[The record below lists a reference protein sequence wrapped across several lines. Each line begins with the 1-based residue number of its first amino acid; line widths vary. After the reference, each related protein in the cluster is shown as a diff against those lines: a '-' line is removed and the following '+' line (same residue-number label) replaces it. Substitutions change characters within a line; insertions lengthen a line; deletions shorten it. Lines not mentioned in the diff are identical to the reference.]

1 MLAKWAE
8 LERLSDVAGP
18 GASSGSPN
26 FLSIIGINFRP
37 SAVSR
42 IWSTGPKKP
51 VATFVTS
58 MHPVA
63 STLA

>member
-18 GASSGSPN
+18 VASSGSPN

-42 IWSTGPKKP
+42 IWSTGPEKP
-51 VATFVTS
+51 VS
-58 MHPVA
+58 
-63 STLA
+63 